1 MQAPA
6 PRLLVPVV
14 AAALFDAAG
23 RVLIAQRPAGKALAG
38 RWEFPGGKVA
48 TGESERNALARE
60 LREELGI
67 EVIAVQPSGYP
78 TNFRI
83 NSQRPASTEVTE
95 SYGEVG
101 KIPDAMFKS
110 FASTFEG
117 DGAPNPHEVAEAIAT
132 LVDQSK
138 GSRAVRTVVGASFG
152 TDKANEDVAHVQ
164 AKVVAALGLS
174 HLEKIA

>member
-67 EVIAVQPSGYP
+67 EVIAA
-78 TNFRI
+78 
-83 NSQRPASTEVTE
+83 RPFMRLTHAYDERDVELSLWIVERFL
-95 SYGEVG
+95 GE
-101 KIPDAMFKS
+101 PRPLDAQTLKW
-110 FASTFEG
+110 
-117 DGAPNPHEVAEAIAT
+117 VAAAQLPAEDILEA
-132 LVDQSK
+132 D
-138 GSRAVRTVVGASFG
+138 RPF
-152 TDKANEDVAHVQ
+152 
-164 AKVVAALGLS
+164 VAALRELAPPTKGR
-174 HLEKIA
+174 